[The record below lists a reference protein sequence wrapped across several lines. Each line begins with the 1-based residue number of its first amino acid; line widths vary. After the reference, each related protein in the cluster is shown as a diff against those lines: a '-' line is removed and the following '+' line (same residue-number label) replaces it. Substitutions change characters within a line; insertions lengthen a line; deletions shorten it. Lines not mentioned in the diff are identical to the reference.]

1 MHSNAAPLLSDD
13 NSTKCRQRTSAAMLQ
28 GIKFYEPEVVGAT
41 PEAVE
46 YRGMH
51 NLVEAVK
58 EHVGY
63 RHGKLIFS
71 ADGQVGQVSCLHVWR
86 GCDIN
91 SQGVCCTDE
100 GFTPMQGEARGV
112 WWVRG

>member
-1 MHSNAAPLLSDD
+1 MS
-13 NSTKCRQRTSAAMLQ
+13 LQ

-46 YRGMH
+46 FRGMQ
-51 NLVEAVK
+51 NLLGAVK

-71 ADGQVGQVSCLHVWR
+71 ADGQVGFSLVSGCADRLRSVLLGLSGGR
-86 GCDIN
+86 GDWTSMHLN
-91 SQGVCCTDE
+91 
-100 GFTPMQGEARGV
+100 GV
-112 WWVRG
+112 WGGGGGPDTNVRGGFKGCCGPLQLH

>member
-1 MHSNAAPLLSDD
+1 MPLHLMT
-13 NSTKCRQRTSAAMLQ
+13 NKQTMGKQGTSAALLQ

-46 YRGMH
+46 WRGMH

-71 ADGQVGQVSCLHVWR
+71 ADGQVGQVRCLHV
-86 GCDIN
+86 
-91 SQGVCCTDE
+91 
-100 GFTPMQGEARGV
+100 
-112 WWVRG
+112 